1 MPLETNNPPLQ
12 VGHSSFTPYMSPPP
26 IERIYEAPSAR
37 ELKLEAVLKKI
48 LKCRQLAHAKALV
61 KEALAAK

>member
-1 MPLETNNPPLQ
+1 
-12 VGHSSFTPYMSPPP
+12 MSPPP